1 MKCIS
6 SLHYIRQICA
16 LVAASLILPALAHA
30 KDIQWD
36 KWDEGVQ
43 RDKWDRGEKWD
54 KGDEG
59 EKGGRC
65 EKGGKDD
72 PRVSAVPEANT
83 VWVLVPFMGAVLLY
97 SARDL
102 IRRKTT
108 E

>member
-36 KWDEGVQ
+36 KWNEDVQ
-43 RDKWDRGEKWD
+43 RDKWD

-65 EKGGKDD
+65 EKGSKGD

>member
-1 MKCIS
+1 MGSSSLSIKRIS

-36 KWDEGVQ
+36 KWDEDVQ
-43 RDKWDRGEKWD
+43 RDKRD

-65 EKGGKDD
+65 EKGGKGD

-97 SARDL
+97 SARDF
-102 IRRKTT
+102 IRN
-108 E
+108 